1 MYISISQLC
10 DNQALIFSKKNKRKS
25 EKEGADLPCL
35 CQVYSVGET
44 DEEVDKNWII
54 QNLQGLHF
62 DNLLLRLDKLLV
74 VESKTYSGLKTN

>member
-1 MYISISQLC
+1 MYILISQLC
-10 DNQALIFSKKNKRKS
+10 DNQALIFSKKKKRKS
-25 EKEGADLPCL
+25 EEEGADLPCL

-44 DEEVDKNWII
+44 DEVDKNWII

-74 VESKTYSGLKTN
+74 VEFTRA